1 MSVLPIYNCYNPV
14 LKKKTE
20 KINEIDESIK
30 KLVKDMFESMYGA
43 NGLGLAGNQVGE
55 GKSIVTIDLSKEN
68 DYKNPPPPLAMIN
81 PEIITFSDE
90 EVEYQEGCLS
100 IPKFYETVTRPA
112 GVEVVYLDL
121 DGKEI
126 KLEAE
131 GLLARVIQ
139 HEVDHLNGILF
150 FERLHPLRRA
160 LSKNKLKR
168 IQKGLVIPNYPM
180 IDKDGKFVAGVEDD
194 D

>member
-1 MSVLPIYNCYNPV
+1 MSVLPIYNCFNPV

-90 EVEYQEGCLS
+90 EVEYQDEGYRHAHGALVGGDAFRGRC
-100 IPKFYETVTRPA
+100 PRFRCPREAWPRP
-112 GVEVVYLDL
+112 VVSAHRKARS
-121 DGKEI
+121 DGCP
-126 KLEAE
+126 E
-131 GLLARVIQ
+131 GGRGGDSVRQ
-139 HEVDHLNGILF
+139 
-150 FERLHPLRRA
+150 
-160 LSKNKLKR
+160 
-168 IQKGLVIPNYPM
+168 
-180 IDKDGKFVAGVEDD
+180 
-194 D
+194 